1 MWFDKPLSALLT
13 PGQALRLHA
22 HQTIIHHEVELGVVI
37 GMRGR
42 NIRPENV
49 HKHIAGYFVG
59 VDFVNRLWQGQNK
72 DDGSDWSMAKGS
84 NQFAAVSEFIHKSAV
99 PDHGDVEVEL
109 KINGEVRQKENT
121 SKMIFDVPTMIADI
135 S

>member
-13 PGQALRLHA
+13 PGQALKLQA
-22 HQTIIHHEVELGVVI
+22 NQELIHHEVELGVVI

-49 HKHIAGYFVG
+49 DRHIAGYFVG
-59 VDFVNRLWQGQNK
+59 VDFVNRVMQGRNK

-99 PDHGDVEVEL
+99 ADNANVEVEL
-109 KINGEVRQKENT
+109 KINGEVR
-121 SKMIFDVPTMIADI
+121 
-135 S
+135 

>member
-1 MWFDKPLSALLT
+1 MLKFEK
-13 PGQALRLHA
+13 ALRNA
-22 HQTIIHHEVELGVVI
+22 HSAQ
-37 GMRGR
+37 
-42 NIRPENV
+42 EN
-49 HKHIAGYFVG
+49 
-59 VDFVNRLWQGQNK
+59 L
-72 DDGSDWSMAKGS
+72 SL
-84 NQFAAVSEFIHKSAV
+84 V

>member
-1 MWFDKPLSALLT
+1 
-13 PGQALRLHA
+13 
-22 HQTIIHHEVELGVVI
+22 
-37 GMRGR
+37 
-42 NIRPENV
+42 
-49 HKHIAGYFVG
+49 
-59 VDFVNRLWQGQNK
+59 
-72 DDGSDWSMAKGS
+72 MAKGS